1 MGDGSHDVQVSGRL
15 ICVAM
20 LCQAS
25 DLTLALGRSCL
36 AVHLYFVQICASDF
50 KQSSTRT
57 LQTLPECV
65 RPHKNC
71 CCIHCDDLRTVCART
86 VLSVAR
92 STDGRP
98 ACVCVVSHSA
108 KACPSMTET
117 NCLRCSKRSRSSRR
131 GASFHRANLPMR
143 CGCRGTLLPRSL
155 SLSLSLF
162 LPRARA
168 TNPWRNVN
176 KGFLTVVACVCMF
189 VLHPATCNMQV
200 HRSQRSLRSLRRWRG
215 EGDGVQRGGLLR

>member
-155 SLSLSLF
+155 SLSLSLS
-162 LPRARA
+162 LSPARARHQSLA
-168 TNPWRNVN
+168 ECQQRVSDR
-176 KGFLTVVACVCMF
+176 GCMCVH
-189 VLHPATCNMQV
+189 VRSASCNLQHAGTSFSAESAKPSSMAWG
-200 HRSQRSLRSLRRWRG
+200 R
-215 EGDGVQRGGLLR
+215 

>member
-143 CGCRGTLLPRSL
+143 CGCRALYSLHQSLAECQQRVSDRGCMCVHVRSASCNLQHAGTSFSAESAKPSSMAWGR
-155 SLSLSLF
+155 
-162 LPRARA
+162 
-168 TNPWRNVN
+168 
-176 KGFLTVVACVCMF
+176 
-189 VLHPATCNMQV
+189 
-200 HRSQRSLRSLRRWRG
+200 
-215 EGDGVQRGGLLR
+215 